1 MDTSSFEKELRKDN
15 YAENSI
21 IAYRYAVSEFFARF
35 NALSKENLLLYKTW
49 LIESY
54 KPKTVNLRI
63 QGIDKYLDYIGH
75 PDLKIKMVKIPKSSF
90 MDNMVSN
97 DDYEYFKSRL
107 RGEKDRRWY
116 FIVWTLASTG
126 ARVSELVQLQI
137 EQVRDG
143 FYDIFSKGGRIR
155 RIYLP
160 PRLRNEL
167 LAWVDRD
174 SGYLFVNR
182 FGNQITPRGVAQ
194 QLKELAVKY
203 GINPSIIHPHSFRH
217 LFAINFLTK
226 SNDLVLLADLL
237 GHESVDTTRIYL
249 QRSSRDQ
256 KKLIEQV
263 VDW

>member
-1 MDTSSFEKELRKDN
+1 MNISLFENELRKEN

-21 IAYRYAVSEFFARF
+21 IAYKHAVVEFFARF
-35 NALSKENLLLYKTW
+35 KVPSKENLLLYKTW
-49 LIESY
+49 LIESF

-90 MDNMVSN
+90 LDNMVSN

-143 FYDIFSKGGRIR
+143 YFDIFSKGGRIR

-174 SGYLFVNR
+174 SGYVFLNR
-182 FGNQITPRGVAQ
+182 FGDQISPRGVAQ

>member
-1 MDTSSFEKELRKDN
+1 M
-15 YAENSI
+15 
-21 IAYRYAVSEFFARF
+21 
-35 NALSKENLLLYKTW
+35 
-49 LIESY
+49 
-54 KPKTVNLRI
+54 NLRI

-75 PDLKIKMVKIPKSSF
+75 PDLKIKMVKIPKSF
-90 MDNMVSN
+90 FLDNMVSN

-194 QLKELAVKY
+194 QLKELA
-203 GINPSIIHPHSFRH
+203 ISPR
-217 LFAINFLTK
+217 
-226 SNDLVLLADLL
+226 
-237 GHESVDTTRIYL
+237 
-249 QRSSRDQ
+249 
-256 KKLIEQV
+256 
-263 VDW
+263 